1 MKHFKLFLF
10 FLAACVIH
18 ILCVIGLLKLEIS
31 SFLIKS
37 YVFLFMLYL
46 VVTGA
51 KYFLKKLKNKT
62 PFHFL
67 SINIF
72 KIITCILFLLPTLKN
87 KTEITTIYTIHFF
100 IAYFIFLAIEIIENN
115 YQQKSNNNQ

>member
-1 MKHFKLFLF
+1 MKHFNPFLFL
-10 FLAACVIH
+10 LATCAIH
-18 ILCVIGLLKLEIS
+18 VLCAIWLLKLEIS

-37 YVFLFMLYL
+37 YGFLYMLYL
-46 VVTGA
+46 LVTGV

-72 KIITCILFLLPTLKN
+72 KIITCILFLLPVLKN

-115 YQQKSNNNQ
+115 HQKKNE

>member
-1 MKHFKLFLF
+1 MKYFKLFLF
-10 FLAACVIH
+10 LLAVCVIH

-37 YVFLFMLYL
+37 YGFLYMLYL
-46 VVTGA
+46 LVTRA

-62 PFHFL
+62 PFLFL

-72 KIITCILFLLPTLKN
+72 KIIACILFLLPTLKN
-87 KTEITTIYTIHFF
+87 KTEITTIYIIQFF

-115 YQQKSNNNQ
+115 HQKKTNNNL

>member
-37 YVFLFMLYL
+37 YGFLYMLYL
-46 VVTGA
+46 LVTGV

-72 KIITCILFLLPTLKN
+72 KITACILFLLPTLKN
-87 KTEITTIYTIHFF
+87 KTEITTIYTIQFF

-115 YQQKSNNNQ
+115 YQQKTNNNL

>member
-1 MKHFKLFLF
+1 MKYFKLFLF

-18 ILCVIGLLKLEIS
+18 VLCVIGLLKLEFS

-37 YVFLFMLYL
+37 YVFLYMLYL
-46 VVTGA
+46 LVTGA

-62 PFHFL
+62 PFLFL

-72 KIITCILFLLPTLKN
+72 KIIACILFLLPTLKN
-87 KTEITTIYTIHFF
+87 KTEITTIYTIQFF

-115 YQQKSNNNQ
+115 YQQKTNNNL